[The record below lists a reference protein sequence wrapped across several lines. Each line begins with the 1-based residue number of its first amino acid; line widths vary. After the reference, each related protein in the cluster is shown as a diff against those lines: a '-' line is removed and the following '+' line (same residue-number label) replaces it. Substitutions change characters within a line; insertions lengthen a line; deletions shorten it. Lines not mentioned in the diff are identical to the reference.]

1 MGWLGIGWI
10 EIGSVAGCLGY
21 EEGDAG
27 NQSFRIW
34 CVAEILFSEVSSS
47 GVRNTV
53 LVMDRDFSWGLFGSS
68 DQSLGFVG
76 ALATMERVSTDIA
89 ELCFNR

>member
-1 MGWLGIGWI
+1 MKRVTPAIRASEYGVWL
-10 EIGSVAGCLGY
+10 
-21 EEGDAG
+21 
-27 NQSFRIW
+27 
-34 CVAEILFSEVSSS
+34 ILFSEVSSS

-53 LVMDRDFSWGLFGSS
+53 LVMDRDFSWGLFGGS